1 VKEKVQGAQPVT
13 NGEGHTNGD
22 ANTMPPRDPA
32 QSENPRTSGNIMH
45 ENRETSSASEQQHRA
60 ERWEKAGSRTPH
72 MHAGEESD
80 SGVVPMKGSNKEGK
94 PTAESLEG
102 RPGTEENVRQPHM
115 HPTQGGKRVSQ
126 GLKGVRQAARERKKE
141 KFTALLHHLTTDLL
155 RESFRSIK
163 RNAAAGVD
171 GVTWKEY
178 EKGVEDRL
186 RDLHER
192 IHRGAYR
199 AQPSRRVYIPKAD
212 GRQRPIGIATLED
225 KIVQLSVAKILNQ
238 IYEEDFLECSYGF
251 RPGRSQHAA
260 LDALSVGITRKQVNW
275 ILDLDIRGF
284 FDTINHEQLIR
295 YVEERVADQRILR
308 LIRKWLKVGL
318 VEEDEWKETEVG
330 TPQGSGISPLLANV
344 YLHYALDLWMDAWRK
359 RARGDVFMVRYADDA
374 VLGFENRDEAERF
387 RRELQERLRSVG
399 LELHPE
405 KTRLIEFG
413 RFAER
418 NRKRRGDGKTET
430 FDFLGFTHICGTTRI
445 TRRFLVKRKTMGK
458 RMRAKLLEIRQELQ
472 KRMHDPIP
480 TTGKWL
486 KSVVQG
492 YFNYHAIPLNGK
504 RLAAFRDGVIRHW
517 RHVLSRRSQR
527 GGITWERMVELVRR
541 WIPSVR
547 ILHPYPSQ
555 RYDATHPR

>member
-1 VKEKVQGAQPVT
+1 M
-13 NGEGHTNGD
+13 NGD

-32 QSENPRTSGNIMH
+32 QSENLSTSGNIMH
-45 ENRETSSASEQQHRA
+45 ENRETSSASEQQQRTD
-60 ERWEKAGSRTPH
+60 RWEKAGSRTPH

-80 SGVVPMKGSNKEGK
+80 SGVVPMRGSNKEGK

-102 RPGTEENVRQPHM
+102 RPGTKENVRQPHT
-115 HPTQGGKRVSQ
+115 HPTQGGERVSQ
-126 GLKGVRQAARERKKE
+126 GLKGVRQAARERRKE
-141 KFTALLHHLTTDLL
+141 KFTALLHHLTIDLL
-155 RESFRSIK
+155 RASFRGIK

-178 EKGVEDRL
+178 EKGVEGRL
-186 RDLHER
+186 KDLHDR

-199 AQPSRRVYIPKAD
+199 AQPSKRVYIPKAD

-225 KIVQLSVAKILNQ
+225 KVVQLSVAKILNQ

-284 FDTINHEQLIR
+284 FDTINHEQLIQ

-308 LIRKWLKVGL
+308 LIRKWLKAGV
-318 VEEDEWKETEVG
+318 VEESEWKETEVG

-344 YLHYALDLWMDAWRK
+344 YLHYALDLWVDAWRK

-374 VLGFENRDEAERF
+374 VLGFENRGEAERF

-413 RFAER
+413 RFADR

-430 FDFLGFTHICGTTRI
+430 FDFLGFTHMCGTTRI
-445 TRRFLVKRKTMGK
+445 TKRFLVKRKTVGK
-458 RMRAKLLEIRQELQ
+458 RMRAKLQEIRQELQ
-472 KRMHDPIP
+472 KRMHAPIP

-504 RLAAFRDGVIRHW
+504 RLGAFRDGVIRHW
-517 RHVLSRRSQR
+517 RHALRRRSQR
-527 GGITWERMVELVRR
+527 DRITWERMVKLVRK

-547 ILHPYPSQ
+547 IRHPYPSQ

>member
-1 VKEKVQGAQPVT
+1 MRENCTYSLSGGRWPARRRAT
-13 NGEGHTNGD
+13 S
-22 ANTMPPRDPA
+22 DP
-32 QSENPRTSGNIMH
+32 T
-45 ENRETSSASEQQHRA
+45 
-60 ERWEKAGSRTPH
+60 
-72 MHAGEESD
+72 
-80 SGVVPMKGSNKEGK
+80 PMKGSNKEGK

-126 GLKGVRQAARERKKE
+126 GLKGVRQAARERRKE
-141 KFTALLHHLTTDLL
+141 KFTALLHHLTTGLL

-199 AQPSRRVYIPKAD
+199 AQPSRRVYIPKAG

-284 FDTINHEQLIR
+284 FDTINHEQLNQ

-318 VEEDEWKETEVG
+318 MEEGEWKETEVG

-359 RARGDVFMVRYADDA
+359 RARGDVFMVRYADGCGPGVRKPGRSGTFSQGTA
-374 VLGFENRDEAERF
+374 GAAAEC
-387 RRELQERLRSVG
+387 RSG
-399 LELHPE
+399 ATSGE
-405 KTRLIEFG
+405 
-413 RFAER
+413 
-418 NRKRRGDGKTET
+418 
-430 FDFLGFTHICGTTRI
+430 
-445 TRRFLVKRKTMGK
+445 
-458 RMRAKLLEIRQELQ
+458 
-472 KRMHDPIP
+472 DP
-480 TTGKWL
+480 
-486 KSVVQG
+486 
-492 YFNYHAIPLNGK
+492 A
-504 RLAAFRDGVIRHW
+504 D
-517 RHVLSRRSQR
+517 
-527 GGITWERMVELVRR
+527 
-541 WIPSVR
+541 
-547 ILHPYPSQ
+547 
-555 RYDATHPR
+555 

>member
-1 VKEKVQGAQPVT
+1 
-13 NGEGHTNGD
+13 
-22 ANTMPPRDPA
+22 M
-32 QSENPRTSGNIMH
+32 
-45 ENRETSSASEQQHRA
+45 
-60 ERWEKAGSRTPH
+60 
-72 MHAGEESD
+72 
-80 SGVVPMKGSNKEGK
+80 
-94 PTAESLEG
+94 
-102 RPGTEENVRQPHM
+102 
-115 HPTQGGKRVSQ
+115 
-126 GLKGVRQAARERKKE
+126 
-141 KFTALLHHLTTDLL
+141 
-155 RESFRSIK
+155 
-163 RNAAAGVD
+163 
-171 GVTWKEY
+171 TWKEY
-178 EKGVEDRL
+178 EKGVEGRL
-186 RDLHER
+186 KDLHDR

-199 AQPSRRVYIPKAD
+199 AQPSKRVYIPKAD

-284 FDTINHEQLIR
+284 FDTINHEQLIQ

-308 LIRKWLKVGL
+308 LIRKWLKVGV
-318 VEEDEWKETEVG
+318 VEESEWKETEVG

-344 YLHYALDLWMDAWRK
+344 YLHYALDLWVDAWRK

-374 VLGFENRDEAERF
+374 VLGFENRGEAERF

-413 RFAER
+413 RFADR

-430 FDFLGFTHICGTTRI
+430 FDFLGFTHMCGTTRI
-445 TRRFLVKRKTMGK
+445 TKRFLVKRKTVGK
-458 RMRAKLLEIRQELQ
+458 RMRAKLQEIRQELQ

-517 RHVLSRRSQR
+517 RHVLRRRSQR
-527 GGITWERMVELVRR
+527 DRLTWERMVKLVRK

-547 ILHPYPSQ
+547 IQHPYPSQ